1 MVLFAKLEEEAPFQP
16 INMSPTLTSL
26 ITALKQRFPQLQT
39 LKVHFLQWFNYWYI
53 AAFFGT
59 EV

>member
-16 INMSPTLTSL
+16 INMSPTLSSL

-39 LKVHFLQWFNYWYI
+39 LKVPFPIDEWSI
-53 AAFFGT
+53 AASFGT

>member
-26 ITALKQRFPQLQT
+26 ITALKQRFPQLQA
-39 LKVHFLQWFNYWYI
+39 LKVDFPMD
-53 AAFFGT
+53 
-59 EV
+59 